1 MTIQNLITLLND
13 NPYYILSYFLIL
25 FLIAIYSNIVV
36 SPKNISQIKYIMSGL
51 IYLVAIPGM
60 LSVLLLLYNVLF
72 LSTNILTLS
81 LVSYFVPIVAMTAT
95 IIIIN
100 KKVKMAK
107 LPGFTKLTSLFV
119 MIILSFGILYILKR
133 SFFGVIILGSFT
145 SLILVFAGIL
155 IILRFCLY
163 KLGK

>member
-13 NPYYILSYFLIL
+13 NPYYILSYFFIL

-36 SPKNISQIKYIMSGL
+36 SPKNISQIKYVMSGL

-145 SLILVFAGIL
+145 NLILVFVGVL

>member
-145 SLILVFAGIL
+145 NLILVFVGIL